1 MGVPDYQTLMLPLL
15 RATADGSDHRI
26 ADLIEHLA
34 SEFRLTPEE
43 RDQQL
48 QSGQRV
54 IFNRTHWAVT
64 YLTKAVVLERSGRGT
79 VRITERGRELL
90 LEKLARIDV
99 KCLSRYPEF
108 VAFRT
113 RTASASPEHTEQA
126 ASETPDELLD
136 SIYAAQRRT
145 VEADLLDHVLAGGPD
160 FFEQLVVDLLVAMG
174 YGGSNRGAS
183 RRVGKSGDDGI
194 DGVIDEDKLGLD
206 AVYIQAKKWDP
217 KHAVSRPDVQ
227 GFAGS
232 LQGQRATKGVFI
244 TTSRFTEDAREYVG
258 RIPTRIVLID
268 GQTLARLLYDYGIGV
283 RDYRQYL
290 VRKVDTAYFEGD
302 V

>member
-1 MGVPDYQTLMLPLL
+1 MLPLL
-15 RATADGSDHRI
+15 RATADGADHRI
-26 ADLIEHLA
+26 ADLIEQIAAELH
-34 SEFRLTPEE
+34 LTPEE

-54 IFNRTHWAVT
+54 IFNRSHWAVT
-64 YLTKAVVLERSGRGT
+64 YLAKAVVLERSARGT
-79 VRITERGRELL
+79 VRITERGRQLL
-90 LEKLARIDV
+90 AEKPSKIDV
-99 KCLSRYPEF
+99 KRLSSFPEF

-113 RTASASPEHTEQA
+113 RTASASPEPLEHA
-126 ASETPDELLD
+126 ASQTPDELLD
-136 SIYAAQRRT
+136 SIYAVQRRS
-145 VEADLLDHVLAGGPD
+145 VEADLLDHVLSGGPD

-174 YGGSNRGAS
+174 YGGADPGAS

-206 AVYIQAKKWDP
+206 AVYIQAKRWDP
-217 KHAVSRPDVQ
+217 KRPVSRPDLQ
-227 GFAGS
+227 AFAGS

-244 TTSRFTEDAREYVG
+244 TTSRFTEEAREYVG
-258 RIPTRIVLID
+258 RIPSRIVLID
-268 GQTLARLLYDYGIGV
+268 GLTLARLLYDYGIGV